1 MKAQYLWPR
10 APIWSALTS
19 IGLFVCS
26 GCGSTPAP
34 APADEGQAKR
44 TLDQALS
51 AWQKGESV
59 EAIKKAS
66 PPIVIKD
73 PKWQRGDSLKKFE
86 VDGAGKP
93 SGAEREFK
101 VTLWFAD
108 SEGKEVREEVVYRVG
123 TQPILTVFRA
133 MF

>member
-1 MKAQYLWPR
+1 MRAQYLDAHAAIR
-10 APIWSALTS
+10 SVVAA
-19 IGLFVCS
+19 IGLLAIS
-26 GCGSTPAP
+26 GCGGTPAP

-51 AWQKGESV
+51 AWQKGTTV
-59 EAIKKAS
+59 EAIKNAS
-66 PPIVIKD
+66 PSIVIKD

-86 VDGAGKP
+86 VEGSGKP

-101 VTLWFAD
+101 VTLWLAD
-108 SEGKEVREEVVYRVG
+108 SEGKEVREDVVYRVG

>member
-1 MKAQYLWPR
+1 MKAHYLWSR
-10 APIWSALTS
+10 APIWTALAA
-19 IGLFVCS
+19 IGLLVCS
-26 GCGSTPAP
+26 GCGDTPAP

-51 AWQKGESV
+51 AWQKGDSV

-66 PPIVIKD
+66 PSIVIKD
-73 PKWQRGDSLKKFE
+73 PKWQRGDFLKKFE
-86 VDGAGKP
+86 VEGSGKP

-101 VTLWFAD
+101 VTLWLAD